1 MSSCT
6 TIDRANTQE
15 ASLDE
20 EVPDAGRLVDVDL
33 DKLARLTP
41 TQLPATPCVLTH
53 EGLLNDEVG
62 LGENAKLGAECLL
75 LRCEQ
80 VQERAVCEVERR
92 SWTQGGGK
100 NPELL

>member
-20 EVPDAGRLVDVDL
+20 EVPDAARLVDVDL
-33 DKLARLTP
+33 DKLACLTP
-41 TQLPATPCVLTH
+41 PQLPATPSVLTYQ
-53 EGLLNDEVG
+53 GLLNDEVR

-75 LRCEQ
+75 FRCEQ
-80 VQERAVCEVERR
+80 VQQRAVCEVERR
-92 SWTQGGGK
+92 SWTQRGGE
-100 NPELL
+100 NSELL